1 MPECPVCRTTYVK
14 DRAASCHVCGWQLD
28 TSGFSQIGPVKI
40 EHQLSQRA
48 MSKIEAWAHH
58 MWATIQQQKNRI
70 AELQTQLRQANRQPL
85 PKVTLPTTPHNSY
98 EPATSAPPT
107 PHADAPSPSPDLW
120 QWVLQRLDQADRER
134 SQLQFQVSQLRAKLQ
149 QQAQVQPTLTG
160 IAPDEAVPL
169 LTGSDGTRWQAAI
182 AQLQAD
188 TQAEIAKTQTD
199 AIAPLNQTVQAQQQ
213 ELQHLQ
219 ETLITLQGQLQGYD
233 QAIQDYQEQA
243 IALPEQLAA
252 LHTLVQTRLEH
263 LKTQLTQQVLSEALA
278 TQQQE
283 VLGDVERQMTQAQT
297 YNQQQ
302 VGQLRDRLDRLQSQW
317 QQNLQ
322 RLQTQSEIHHNQWQ
336 TQKIEVATQL
346 AQFDT
351 MAERFQQMEAQI
363 TQLQQAI
370 ARLGRPSATPMR
382 HTNTVYTRYQ

>member
-1 MPECPVCRTTYVK
+1 
-14 DRAASCHVCGWQLD
+14 
-28 TSGFSQIGPVKI
+28 
-40 EHQLSQRA
+40 
-48 MSKIEAWAHH
+48 
-58 MWATIQQQKNRI
+58 
-70 AELQTQLRQANRQPL
+70 
-85 PKVTLPTTPHNSY
+85 
-98 EPATSAPPT
+98 
-107 PHADAPSPSPDLW
+107 
-120 QWVLQRLDQADRER
+120 VLQPFDHADRER
-134 SQLQFQVSQLRAKLQ
+134 PQFQFQVSQLRAKLQ
-149 QQAQVQPTLTG
+149 QQAEVEPTLTG
-160 IAPDEAVPL
+160 IAPDPTPL
-169 LTGSDGTRWQAAI
+169 LTGSDGTRWQTAI
-182 AQLQAD
+182 AQLQAE
-188 TQAEIAKTQTD
+188 TEAEIAKTRTD

-219 ETLITLQGQLQGYD
+219 ATLTTLQGQLQGYD

-252 LHTLVQTRLEH
+252 MHTLVQTRLEH

-278 TQQQE
+278 TQHQE
-283 VLGDVERQMTQAQT
+283 LLGDVARQMTQAQMD
-297 YNQQQ
+297 NQQQ

-370 ARLGRPSATPMR
+370 ARLGRPSAAPMR